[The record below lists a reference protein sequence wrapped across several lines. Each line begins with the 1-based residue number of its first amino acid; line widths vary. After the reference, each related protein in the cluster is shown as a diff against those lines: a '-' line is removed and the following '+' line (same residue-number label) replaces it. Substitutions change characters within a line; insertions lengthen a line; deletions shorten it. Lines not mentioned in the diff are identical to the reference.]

1 MSFCN
6 RSWEEVQWRG
16 GKVLGSGQAVRLP
29 FFFLRRPCVE
39 NVSVMRASRCTMLL
53 DATGVPDAGKL
64 IVTAKVT
71 GALSGDG
78 KASGV
83 MDF

>member
-1 MSFCN
+1 
-6 RSWEEVQWRG
+6 
-16 GKVLGSGQAVRLP
+16 
-29 FFFLRRPCVE
+29 
-39 NVSVMRASRCTMLL
+39 MLL